1 MMDINEIREYLPHR
15 YPFLLVDR
23 VVDLDVENKRIR
35 AYKNV
40 SINEPF
46 FNGHFPAH
54 PIMPGVLI
62 IESLAQ
68 AGAIALLSKDEFKG
82 KYALFAGVKECR
94 FRRQVLPG
102 DVLRL
107 EVELTRIKGP
117 IGMGTGKAYVGDEL
131 AVNVEMTF
139 AIG

>member
-23 VVDLDVENKRIR
+23 VVDLDVEAQRIR

-62 IESLAQ
+62 IEALAQ
-68 AGAIALLSKDEFKG
+68 AGGVFDPVIEGERKIRAKDGDRLAHLGCCCRGVAHGIALQIG
-82 KYALFAGVKECR
+82 AHYV
-94 FRRQVLPG
+94 
-102 DVLRL
+102 
-107 EVELTRIKGP
+107 
-117 IGMGTGKAYVGDEL
+117 IGMHHAQYIHVKASK
-131 AVNVEMTF
+131 
-139 AIG
+139 IGFFRI